1 MRVIWLSAV
10 CAVMIVVLLVVG
22 ERTLPLFRGDRVLA
36 ARVYKTAFMVLVSG
50 LLAGVIPAGSHT
62 LARFL
67 RARAE
72 GLPDEEGFFAAWGR
86 FVTRNDIPGLFEVV
100 GPWLATAVGVAGLL
114 MAAVIWAS
122 E

>member
-1 MRVIWLSAV
+1 MRMIWLSAV

-22 ERTLPLFRGDRVLA
+22 ERTLPLLGGDRVFA
-36 ARVYKTAFMVLVSG
+36 ARVYKTVFMVLISG
-50 LLAGVIPAGSHT
+50 FVAGVIPAGSRI

-67 RARAE
+67 RARSE
-72 GLPDEEGFFAAWGR
+72 GLSDEEGFFAAWGR

-100 GPWLATAVGVAGLL
+100 GLWLAAAVGVAGMV
-114 MAAVIWAS
+114 MALFIWTS